1 MFYSRAGVVNL
12 IKNNKKFLLEKK
24 KEFPATIRC
33 RHNISTYV
41 ITILFSVREVTM
53 LNLFLI

>member
-1 MFYSRAGVVNL
+1 MFYSGAGVVNL
-12 IKNNKKFLLEKK
+12 IKSNKKFLLKK
-24 KEFPATIRC
+24 KKFPANIRC

-41 ITILFSVREVTM
+41 VTILFSVREVTM